1 MIVPQN
7 RVIKMDF
14 TALALGAVALVLS
27 VGGSY
32 MATQVDIA
40 VNTTNIENITKQ
52 LDRIEDKVDD
62 LK

>member
-1 MIVPQN
+1 
-7 RVIKMDF
+7 MDM
-14 TALALGAVALVLS
+14 TAIAIGATALVLS

-32 MATQVDIA
+32 MASQVDIA

-62 LK
+62 LKK

>member
-1 MIVPQN
+1 
-7 RVIKMDF
+7 MDM
-14 TALALGAVALVLS
+14 TALALGAVALILS

-32 MATQVDIA
+32 MATQIDIA